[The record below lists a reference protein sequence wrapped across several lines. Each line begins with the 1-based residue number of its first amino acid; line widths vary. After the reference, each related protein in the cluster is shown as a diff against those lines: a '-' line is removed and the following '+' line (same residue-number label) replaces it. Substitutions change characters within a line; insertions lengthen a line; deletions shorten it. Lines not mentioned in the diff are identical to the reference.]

1 MNSLRHIGIV
11 LALCIASISVAQTS
25 AAAPNTGES
34 TYRIFG
40 VVVDLLSNQP
50 IAGARVIIS
59 PVAERGSTRTVKTS
73 SNGSFLFD
81 RLSRGKYSLGAESHG
96 YPIQGYDQHEAYA
109 TAIAVG
115 PNLDS
120 EHIVFRLRP
129 GSAIRGTITNDENEP
144 VESANVRLFYSSVE
158 NGRPTIRMM
167 QAANTDDRGYYYFV
181 HLREGNYYIAV
192 SGHPWYA
199 INSSYVEQARA
210 QGADSETLARIEQ
223 EASRLDVVYP
233 LTFYSGALSSDEAT
247 PIQLE
252 PGQSVTAD
260 LSLNAVR
267 PVRIRVPVP
276 AQPEP
281 VNSEPMIGRIALRQ
295 PPQVRVTQM
304 VFGEPVGIDAGMS
317 GSSNSPTQFELTG
330 VPPGHY
336 SLIITQPGKDEST
349 SRTQEVNLS
358 DDIEL
363 ATAGGVSSANVTGV
377 VFSDDP
383 QEQPF
388 VRLFAKDQRRSYP
401 APIADGK
408 FRIAQPVPPGT
419 YEVGVGSASDEF
431 YLKSLSATGAKVK
444 GRSIQIDAGQPVELS
459 LTLGRG
465 MSRIDGLATKGG
477 KPFAGAMI
485 LLVPCDL
492 ETDSVLIRRDQSD
505 SDGTFTLGPVVP
517 GKYKVVAIQ
526 DGWKISWAAPK
537 TIQPYLNDV
546 PEVNVS
552 GATTMNV
559 KVEVQSVK

>member
-1 MNSLRHIGIV
+1 MNYFRHLGIF
-11 LALCIASISVAQTS
+11 LALCLAATSSAQTS
-25 AAAPNTGES
+25 PTAPAPS
-34 TYRIFG
+34 DSYRIFG
-40 VVVDLLSNQP
+40 VVVDMLSNQP
-50 IAGARVIIS
+50 IAGARVMIS
-59 PVAERGSTRTVKTS
+59 PVAERGSVRTAKTS

-120 EHIVFRLRP
+120 EHIIFRLRP
-129 GSAIRGTITNDENEP
+129 GGAIHGTITNDENEP

-158 NGRPTIRMM
+158 NGRSTVRMM
-167 QAANTDDRGYYYFV
+167 LAAITDDRGYYSFT

-199 INSSYVEQARA
+199 TNLSYVEQARA
-210 QGADSETLARIEQ
+210 QGADSETLSRIEQ
-223 EASRLDVVYP
+223 EASRLDFVYP

-267 PVRIRVPVP
+267 PVRIRIPVP
-276 AQPEP
+276 TQPDP
-281 VNSEPMIGRIALRQ
+281 TNGEPMIGRITLRR
-295 PPQVRVTQM
+295 PTQVRVTQM
-304 VFGEPVGIDAGMS
+304 VFGEPLGIDTGIS
-317 GSSNSPTQFELTG
+317 GSSNNPNQFELTG
-330 VPPGHY
+330 VPPGQY

-358 DDIEL
+358 GDIDL
-363 ATAGGVSSANVTGV
+363 PGAGGVSSANVTGV
-377 VFSDDP
+377 VLSDTTP

-388 VRLFAKDQRRSYP
+388 VRLFAKDQGRSYS
-401 APIADGK
+401 APVADGK
-408 FRIAQPVPPGT
+408 FRIEQPVPPGT
-419 YEVGVGSASDEF
+419 YEVGVGSASDEV

-444 GRSIQIDAGQPVELS
+444 GRTIQIVAGEPVQLS

-465 MSRIDGLATKGG
+465 LTRIDGLATKAG

-485 LLVPCDL
+485 LLVPTDL
-492 ETDSVLIRRDQSD
+492 ETDSVLLRRDQSD

-526 DGWKISWAAPK
+526 DGWKI
-537 TIQPYLNDV
+537 
-546 PEVNVS
+546 
-552 GATTMNV
+552 
-559 KVEVQSVK
+559 